1 MWFISAI
8 VLVVFGFVLSDQ
20 PFPTSIQDWLERTF
34 PNDIAGSPKVIA
46 LSFLAGLL
54 VAGSPVHL
62 FGKYLPTVVHE
73 LGHSFMMGI
82 MGLRPT
88 KIVLQRDTS
97 GYAAFDEYENVG
109 KARFIFALVS
119 GYPAPAIASLASVV
133 AVSSGYSQAW
143 FAFSSAVL
151 LVALVF
157 LMSNF
162 WGKIWTGIAVVGSY
176 FGLTRLPI
184 EKLSMI
190 VVGIAGYL
198 ALEGIR
204 DAKTQLKIIKSG
216 YGESTDAQRIGA
228 ILDINPV
235 MCGRLHRL
243 LVVAIASG
251 AAYLAINPYW
261 SEIRSWIEDQVNSRI

>member
-1 MWFISAI
+1 MWLISAV
-8 VLVVFGFVLSDQ
+8 VLFVFGFVLSNQ
-20 PFPTSIQDWLERTF
+20 PFPASVQDWLERTF
-34 PNDIAGSPKVIA
+34 PNDVAGSPKVIA

-54 VAGSPVHL
+54 IAGSPIHL

-82 MGLRPT
+82 LGLRPT
-88 KIVLQRDTS
+88 KIVLSRDTS
-97 GYAAFDEYENVG
+97 GYAAFDQSEKVG
-109 KARFIFALVS
+109 KLRFLLVLVS
-119 GYPAPAIASLASVV
+119 GYPAPVVASVASV
-133 AVSSGYSQAW
+133 LAVGRGYSQAW
-143 FAFSSAVL
+143 FTFASAVL

-162 WGKIWTGIAVVGSY
+162 WGKVWTGIAVVGSY

-184 EKLSMI
+184 ENLSMI

-204 DAKTQLKIIKSG
+204 DSKIQLRIIKSG

-228 ILDINPV
+228 ILGIKPV
-235 MCGRLHRL
+235 TSGRLHRL
-243 LVVAIASG
+243 LVVAIGAG
-251 AAYLAINPYW
+251 AAYLAVHPYW
-261 SEIRSWIEDQVNSRI
+261 SEIRKWVEDQIHSRI

>member
-1 MWFISAI
+1 MWLISAV
-8 VLVVFGFVLSDQ
+8 VLFVFGFVLSGQ
-20 PFPTSIQDWLERTF
+20 PFPASVQDWLERTF

-54 VAGSPVHL
+54 VAGSPIHL

-82 MGLRPT
+82 LGFRPT
-88 KIVLQRDTS
+88 KIVLSRDTS
-97 GYAAFDEYENVG
+97 GYADWDQKEEFH
-109 KARFIFALVS
+109 KFRFLVVLAS
-119 GYPAPAIASLASVV
+119 GYPAPVIASVESVLAVGR
-133 AVSSGYSQAW
+133 GYSQAW
-143 FAFSSAVL
+143 FTFSSAVL

-162 WGKIWTGIAVVGSY
+162 WGKVWTGIAVVGSY

-184 EKLSMI
+184 ENLSMI

-204 DAKTQLKIIKSG
+204 DAKTQLRIIKSG

-228 ILDINPV
+228 ILGIKPV
-235 MCGRLHRL
+235 TSGRLHRL
-243 LVVAIASG
+243 LVVAIAAG
-251 AAYLAINPYW
+251 AAYLAVHPYW
-261 SEIRSWIEDQVNSRI
+261 SDIRNWVEDQINSRV

>member
-1 MWFISAI
+1 MWLISAV
-8 VLVVFGFVLSDQ
+8 VLFVFGFVLSGQ
-20 PFPTSIQDWLERTF
+20 PFPASVQDWLERTF

-54 VAGSPVHL
+54 IAGSPIHL

-82 MGLRPT
+82 LGLRPT
-88 KIVLQRDTS
+88 KIVLSRDTS
-97 GYAAFDEYENVG
+97 GYAAFDQSEKVG
-109 KARFIFALVS
+109 KLRFLLVLVS
-119 GYPAPAIASLASVV
+119 GYPAPVVASVASV
-133 AVSSGYSQAW
+133 LAVGRGYSQAW
-143 FAFSSAVL
+143 FTFSSAVL

-162 WGKIWTGIAVVGSY
+162 WGKVWTGIAVVGSY

-184 EKLSMI
+184 EYLSMI

-204 DAKTQLKIIKSG
+204 DAKTQLRIIKGG

-228 ILDINPV
+228 ILGIKPV
-235 MCGRLHRL
+235 TSGRLHRL
-243 LVVAIASG
+243 LVVAIAAG
-251 AAYLAINPYW
+251 AAYLAIHPYW
-261 SEIRSWIEDQVNSRI
+261 SEIRNWVEEQINARI